1 MHIAVMAN
9 YANDVGQITG
19 AKRPNANG
27 SPKIVQPSGVEA
39 LTAPGSLPQSEEG
52 QERDDNYDGTNDI
65 DDIVHERFLRVEG
78 GFESRSTRPDTLTLP
93 AIIAHSFRIVCAPPH
108 RLSLE
113 ASPTYGRASLIGSPA
128 N

>member
-1 MHIAVMAN
+1 VE
-9 YANDVGQITG
+9 QITG

-39 LTAPGSLPQSEEG
+39 LTARGSLPQSEEG

-78 GFESRSTRPDTLTLP
+78 VSNRVRRDQTR
-93 AIIAHSFRIVCAPPH
+93 
-108 RLSLE
+108 
-113 ASPTYGRASLIGSPA
+113 
-128 N
+128 